1 MACGNDPCT
10 CKSSELLPTLV
21 ALAPGYMT
29 AREKERGEIIYVDHA
44 EMKRRKNIVR
54 KAQFDKFMLEAQMR
68 TINEMRAANPRV
80 SNKQIR
86 KELRER
92 GLKTGGLRPKT

>member
-1 MACGNDPCT
+1 
-10 CKSSELLPTLV
+10 
-21 ALAPGYMT
+21 MT